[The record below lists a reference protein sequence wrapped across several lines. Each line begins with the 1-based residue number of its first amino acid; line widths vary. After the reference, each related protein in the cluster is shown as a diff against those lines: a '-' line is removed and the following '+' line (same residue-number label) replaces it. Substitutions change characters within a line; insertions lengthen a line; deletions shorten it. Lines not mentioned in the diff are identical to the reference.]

1 MPTFESSRSEIYP
14 VANIT
19 GWEMLRGEEGYVQS
33 GEPAHAEETLSWGLE
48 AMHLY
53 AFDLGLVLEKRV
65 RVR

>member
-1 MPTFESSRSEIYP
+1 MPTFESSCSEIYP

-19 GWEMLRGEEGYVQS
+19 NWEMLRGEEGYVQS
-33 GEPAHAEETLSWGLE
+33 GEPTHAEEALSWVLE

-53 AFDLGLVLEKRV
+53 AFDLELALEKRV